1 MRPIRLELS
10 AFGPYLEHTVIDF
23 EKLNEAGLFLITG
36 QTGGGKTT
44 LCNLIPRFYD
54 TTAGSIRIDGKD
66 IRTVTLK
73 SLRDR
78 IGFVQQDVYLFSGSV
93 FENIQYGKP
102 GASREEVIVA
112 SKMAGAHEFIEGLS
126 NGYDTYVG
134 ERGVKLSGG
143 QKRRVAL
150 AGVMAMDPQVLVLD
164 EPRRGKEFFRT
175 FDLPAYLRKHF
186 NMFGGTEYRVTLR
199 CAADLEP
206 VMRERFGREPVFCPE
221 EDGYF
226 HFDVPICVSPQFFGW
241 VCGFGGKVEVTA
253 PAAVRAQLHEMVQS
267 LAEQHE

>member
-1 MRPIRLELS
+1 MIQIYC
-10 AFGPYLEHTVIDF
+10 GDG
-23 EKLNEAGLFLITG
+23 K
-36 QTGGGKTT
+36 GKTT
-44 LCNLIPRFYD
+44 AAIGLAVRA
-54 TTAGSIRIDGKD
+54 AGRGNPVVIAQF
-66 IRTVTLK
+66 LK
-73 SLRDR
+73 SAD
-78 IGFVQQDVYLFSGSV
+78 S
-93 FENIQYGKP
+93 
-102 GASREEVIVA
+102 
-112 SKMAGAHEFIEGLS
+112 
-126 NGYDTYVG
+126 G
-134 ERGVKLSGG
+134 ERLILGKLSGVTLLEIPDEMKFVFAMNEEE
-143 QKRRVAL
+143 KRAERERQTAL
-150 AGVMAMDPQVLVLD
+150 FEKAAALSELNGAGVLVLD

-221 EDGYF
+221 DAEHF
-226 HFDVPICVSPQFFGW
+226 HFDVPICVSQQFFGW

>member
-1 MRPIRLELS
+1 MVQEQEAAFDFTVEEVVMMGRQARKRL
-10 AFGPYLEHTVIDF
+10 LETDSREDRALVGEI
-23 EKLNEAGLFLITG
+23 LARTGL
-36 QTGGGKTT
+36 
-44 LCNLIPRFYD
+44 
-54 TTAGSIRIDGKD
+54 A
-66 IRTVTLK
+66 
-73 SLRDR
+73 SLREQ
-78 IGFVQQDVYLFSGSV
+78 GFS
-93 FENIQYGKP
+93 
-102 GASREEVIVA
+102 
-112 SKMAGAHEFIEGLS
+112 
-126 NGYDTYVG
+126 T
-134 ERGVKLSGG
+134 LSGG
-143 QKRRVAL
+143 EKQRVLIARAL
-150 AGVMAMDPQVLVLD
+150 AQQTAVLVLD

-221 EDGYF
+221 DAEHF
-226 HFDVPICVSPQFFGW
+226 HFDVPICVSQQFFGW